1 MRMMTVNGKETDH
14 VADETVAGLLKR
26 LNFIFPL
33 VIVKIDGTVVPR
45 GSFGSEIAPDGSTI
59 EVIHLTSGG

>member
-1 MRMMTVNGKETDH
+1 VITVNGRDTDH

-26 LNFIFPL
+26 LNYIFPL

-45 GSFGSEIAPDGSTI
+45 ESFASHTFPDDTTI